1 MYGNRSEDTDAGDRP
16 SLPDRRFAAL
26 RGCERLLSGAR
37 PQSIRERLADLAGPP
52 PGAAPDPDA
61 AGPDRAPDPDAAP
74 EPHGAPDLDGRPD
87 QYGDGVVRTLEHR
100 VAELLGTEDA
110 AFFPTGT
117 MAQQIAL
124 RIHAEAAG
132 CRTVV
137 THPLAHTDRHER
149 HALGVL
155 TGLRS
160 LWPTAE
166 PRQPTA
172 EELRALD
179 EPYAALSLELPL
191 RDAGFVLPGWPELVE
206 LAAVVREEHGAALH
220 LDGAR
225 IWESAVAL
233 GRLLPELAGLA
244 DSVYV
249 SFYKTLGGIS
259 GAALAG
265 PGGFVRTARA
275 WRHRYGGQLYQ
286 QWPFALA
293 ALAGLER
300 ELPRLAG
307 YVAHARTVAGALAR
321 AFAAVPGARVH
332 PAPPHTHQF
341 QLWLP
346 YPVGELEEAGLGLAE
361 DTGIGL
367 FGAWRAGGPPGLSV
381 TEVTVAASALDWTAA
396 DVAVASAAFLD
407 RLPAV
412 RA

>member
-1 MYGNRSEDTDAGDRP
+1 MYGIRSEEPDAGGRP
-16 SLPDRRFAAL
+16 NPLDRRFAAL
-26 RGCERLLSGAR
+26 RGCERILSGVR
-37 PQSIRERLADLAGPP
+37 PQSIRERLAALAGPLP
-52 PGAAPDPDA
+52 DGSAAVD
-61 AGPDRAPDPDAAP
+61 G
-74 EPHGAPDLDGRPD
+74 LDGRPD
-87 QYGDGVVRTLEHR
+87 QYGDGVVRALELR
-100 VAELLGTEDA
+100 VAGLLGTEDA

-117 MAQQIAL
+117 MAQQVAL

-132 CRTVV
+132 LRAVA

-149 HALGVL
+149 QALGAL

-160 LWPTAE
+160 LWPTTE

-172 EELRALD
+172 AELRALG

-191 RDAGFVLPGWPELVE
+191 RDAGFVLPGWEPLRA

-233 GRLLPELAGLA
+233 GRPLPEVAALA

-265 PGGFVRTARA
+265 PAGFVRTARA
-275 WRHRYGGQLYQ
+275 WRHRYGGQLFQ

-293 ALAGLER
+293 ALAGLEC
-300 ELPRLAG
+300 ELPLLAR

-346 YPVGELEEAGLGLAE
+346 YPAGELEEAALGLAE
-361 DTGIGL
+361 ERGIGL
-367 FGAWRAGGPPGLSV
+367 FGAWRERELPGLAM
-381 TEVTVAASALDWTAA
+381 TEVTVASAALDWTGAEVEAA
-396 DVAVASAAFLD
+396 AAAFLD
-407 RLPAV
+407 RLPDPAR

>member
-1 MYGNRSEDTDAGDRP
+1 MYGNRSEDPDAGDRP
-16 SLPDRRFAAL
+16 SPADRRFAAL
-26 RGCERLLSGAR
+26 RGCERILSGVR
-37 PQSIRERLADLAGPP
+37 PRTIRERLADLADPP
-52 PGAAPDPDA
+52 PDGKGAAPD
-61 AGPDRAPDPDAAP
+61 
-74 EPHGAPDLDGRPD
+74 LDDRPD
-87 QYGDGVVRTLEHR
+87 QYGDGVVRALELR
-100 VAELLGTEDA
+100 VAGLLGTEDA

-117 MAQQIAL
+117 MAQQVAL

-132 CRTVV
+132 LRTVA

-160 LWPTAE
+160 LWPTVA

-172 EELRALD
+172 EEVRALD

-191 RDAGFVLPGWPELVE
+191 RDAGFVLPDWERLRA

-233 GRLLPELAGLA
+233 GRPLPEVAALA

-265 PGGFVRTARA
+265 SAGFVRTAGA
-275 WRHRYGGQLYQ
+275 WRHRYGGQLFQ

-300 ELPRLAG
+300 ELPLLEG
-307 YVAHARTVAGALAR
+307 YVAHARTVAEALAR

-341 QLWLP
+341 RLWLP
-346 YPVGELEEAGLGLAE
+346 YPAEELEEVSLEQAE
-361 DTGIGL
+361 ETGIGL
-367 FGAWRAGGPPGLSV
+367 FGAWRERELPGLAM
-381 TEVTVAASALDWTAA
+381 TEVTVASPALDWTGA
-396 DVAVASAAFLD
+396 DVEVAAAAFLD
-407 RLPAV
+407 RLRT
-412 RA
+412 RAGRP

>member
-1 MYGNRSEDTDAGDRP
+1 MYGNRSEDPDASDRP
-16 SLPDRRFAAL
+16 NPADRRFAAL
-26 RGCERLLSGAR
+26 RGCERILSGAR
-37 PQSIRERLADLAGPP
+37 PQTIRERLAALADPLSEAA
-52 PGAAPDPDA
+52 GAAP
-61 AGPDRAPDPDAAP
+61 GLDR
-74 EPHGAPDLDGRPD
+74 RPD
-87 QYGDGVVRTLEHR
+87 QYGDGVVRALELR
-100 VAELLGTEDA
+100 VAGLLGTEDA

-132 CRTVV
+132 LPTVA

-160 LWPTAE
+160 VWPTTA

-172 EELRALD
+172 AELRALD

-191 RDAGFVLPGWPELVE
+191 RDAGFVLPDWERLRA

-233 GRLLPELAGLA
+233 GRPLPEVVALA

-265 PGGFVRTARA
+265 PAGFVRTARA
-275 WRHRYGGQLYQ
+275 WRHRYGGQLFQ

-300 ELPRLAG
+300 ELPLLER
-307 YVAHARTVAGALAR
+307 YVSHARTVAEALAR
-321 AFAAVPGARVH
+321 AFAAVPGAQVH

-341 QLWLP
+341 RLWLP
-346 YPVGELEEAGLGLAE
+346 YPAEELEEVSLALAE
-361 DTGIGL
+361 ETGIGL
-367 FGAWRAGGPPGLSV
+367 FGAWRERELPGLAM
-381 TEVTVAASALDWTAA
+381 TEVTVASPALDWTGTDVEVAA
-396 DVAVASAAFLD
+396 AAFLD

-412 RA
+412 HKADST

>member
-1 MYGNRSEDTDAGDRP
+1 MYGNRSEDPDASDRP

-26 RGCERLLSGAR
+26 RGCERLLSGVR
-37 PQSIRERLADLAGPP
+37 PQSIRERLADLAGPL
-52 PGAAPDPDA
+52 PGAAP
-61 AGPDRAPDPDAAP
+61 G
-74 EPHGAPDLDGRPD
+74 PHGAADLDGRPD
-87 QYGDGVVRTLEHR
+87 QYGDGVVRTLERR

-132 CRTVV
+132 PRTVV

-149 HALGVL
+149 HVL
-155 TGLRS
+155 AVLSGLRS
-160 LWPTAE
+160 LWPTTA

-191 RDAGFVLPGWPELVE
+191 RDAGFVLPGWAELVE

-233 GRLLPELAGLA
+233 GRPLPEVAGLA

-307 YVAHARTVAGALAR
+307 YVAHAGTVAGALAR

-346 YPVGELEEAGLGLAE
+346 YPAGELEEAGLGLAE
-361 DTGIGL
+361 ETGIGL
-367 FGAWRAGGPPGLSV
+367 FGAWRECGPPGLSM
-381 TEVTVAASALDWTAA
+381 TEVTVAAAALDWTGA
-396 DVAVASAAFLD
+396 DVAVAAAAFLD
-407 RLPAV
+407 RLHAD
-412 RA
+412 RS